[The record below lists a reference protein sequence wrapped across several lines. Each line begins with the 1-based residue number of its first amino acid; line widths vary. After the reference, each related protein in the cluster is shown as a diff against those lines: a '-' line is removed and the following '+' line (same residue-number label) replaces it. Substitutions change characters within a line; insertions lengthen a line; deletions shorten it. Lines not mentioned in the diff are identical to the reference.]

1 MEDKN
6 EKLLNTSNVAN
17 KGKTA
22 KNESNFNFDSKKYAF
37 HKFYRHFKK
46 FKRMA
51 SLDSKHGELKK
62 FYELLSTFKDLK
74 PLND

>member
-22 KNESNFNFDSKKYAF
+22 KNESNFNLILRSTLFTSFTDI
-37 HKFYRHFKK
+37 
-46 FKRMA
+46 
-51 SLDSKHGELKK
+51 LKNLR
-62 FYELLSTFKDLK
+62 EWHH
-74 PLND
+74 